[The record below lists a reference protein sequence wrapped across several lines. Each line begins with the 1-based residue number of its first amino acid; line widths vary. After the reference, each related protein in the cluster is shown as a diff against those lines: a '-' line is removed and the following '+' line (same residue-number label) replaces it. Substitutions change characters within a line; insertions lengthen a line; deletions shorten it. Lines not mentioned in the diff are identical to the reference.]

1 MKAAQWSE
9 WPTVA
14 IAELGDVITGRTPP
28 SSRPECFGDRYPFI
42 TPSDMDGRKFM
53 RMTERSL
60 SEEGAGLLKSNR
72 IPPGCVTVSCIGWQ
86 MGKTAVTAEVSCT
99 NQQLNTIRP
108 RADVS
113 VDFLYYSLLLRRD
126 KLLSLGASTG
136 VRTPILNKTAFSQL
150 RIPIPPLPVQRRIA
164 SILDAYDDLIEN
176 NLRRIKILEQMAQ
189 TIYREWFVEF
199 RAPGVQLRKAT
210 AEEKKVTGKN
220 VMPKG
225 WEVKKLGDIC
235 RITMGQSPP
244 STAYNQVGKGLPF
257 HQGATDFGDLF
268 PTDRTYCT
276 MTNRLA
282 EEGDILLSVRAPV
295 GRINVATNTKRIV
308 IGRGVAAL
316 RFLTD
321 EQALGLLQIK
331 EKFKEEDM
339 MGGGTIFKSVTKDD
353 VHGIRLLCPDGAS
366 RRVFEDR
373 ASTMIVEIRTLTV
386 KNGNLRGRRDLL
398 LPKLVSGEIAA

>member
-1 MKAAQWSE
+1 
-9 WPTVA
+9 
-14 IAELGDVITGRTPP
+14 
-28 SSRPECFGDRYPFI
+28 
-42 TPSDMDGRKFM
+42 
-53 RMTERSL
+53 
-60 SEEGAGLLKSNR
+60 
-72 IPPGCVTVSCIGWQ
+72 
-86 MGKTAVTAEVSCT
+86 
-99 NQQLNTIRP
+99 
-108 RADVS
+108 
-113 VDFLYYSLLLRRD
+113 
-126 KLLSLGASTG
+126 
-136 VRTPILNKTAFSQL
+136 
-150 RIPIPPLPVQRRIA
+150 
-164 SILDAYDDLIEN
+164 
-176 NLRRIKILEQMAQ
+176 
-189 TIYREWFVEF
+189 
-199 RAPGVQLRKAT
+199 
-210 AEEKKVTGKN
+210 
-220 VMPKG
+220 
-225 WEVKKLGDIC
+225 
-235 RITMGQSPP
+235 
-244 STAYNQVGKGLPF
+244 
-257 HQGATDFGDLF
+257 
-268 PTDRTYCT
+268 